1 MESNNINNIDNN
13 KLVKSTFKSLILI
26 FQILLLSTLSACQ
39 NQSTEKKL
47 PEIHIFPSKEITF
60 ESKENCLMV
69 FEDNGII
76 HSISSTIK
84 CRGGYS
90 SKFYK
95 HSYRIELN
103 QKHSPFG
110 LPREDDWILNANYID
125 KTFMRHKLSYD
136 LFRLM
141 NKTNL
146 APECLYVN
154 VKVNNEYKGL
164 YVLMQRINGKFCNLN
179 KKDNMAFVCK
189 EPLVFYA
196 NMPEE
201 LLENSNYHDQKY
213 PKINKRD
220 FTPMLN
226 EFREFVF
233 HSSDSI
239 FLANIKKK
247 IDIYNV
253 ADWHILLLLTNNA
266 DGLIKNF
273 YLYRIDAETPMRI
286 AIWDYDHSFGRD
298 GDNELNMLTSEIDCS
313 KNIMLK
319 RLMEIDKSDY
329 PSILKNRWL
338 QLRESGIISVN
349 SINYMIL
356 KNHFKIK
363 NDIDKNFEKWPV
375 DSKDYFDANTYS
387 QEVEI
392 IKQFIEIRIP
402 QLDKYFQ
409 NIVK

>member
-1 MESNNINNIDNN
+1 MKSKTNNIHNN
-13 KLVKSTFKSLILI
+13 KLTKSTFKTLVVI
-26 FQILLLSTLSACQ
+26 FQIIFLSSQIACQ
-39 NQSTEKKL
+39 NQSTEKEL
-47 PEIHIFPSKEITF
+47 PEIHIFPSKQITF
-60 ESKENCLMV
+60 EKKENCLMV

-76 HSISSTIK
+76 HSKSSTIK

-90 SKFYK
+90 SKFFK

-103 QKHSPFG
+103 KKYSPFG
-110 LPREDDWILNANYID
+110 LPKEDDWILNANYID
-125 KTFMRHKLSYD
+125 KTFMRHKISYD

-141 NKTNL
+141 ANTNL

-179 KKDNMAFVCK
+179 KKDKMAFVCK
-189 EPLVFYA
+189 EPLIFFKK
-196 NMPEE
+196 MPEE
-201 LLENSNYHDQKY
+201 LLKNSNYHDQKY

-226 EFREFVF
+226 EFREFIF

-239 FLANIKKK
+239 FLANIRQK
-247 IDIYNV
+247 IDINNV

-266 DGLIKNF
+266 DGLTKNF
-273 YLYRIDAETPMRI
+273 YLYRIDSKTPMRI

-298 GDNELNMLTSEIDCS
+298 GDNEFNMLTYEIDCS
-313 KNIMLK
+313 RNIMLK
-319 RLMEIDKSDY
+319 RLMEIDKSNY
-329 PSILKNRWL
+329 PIILKNRWL
-338 QLRESGIISVN
+338 QLRESNIIS
-349 SINYMIL
+349 INNLNCMIQENNNL
-356 KNHFKIK
+356 IK
-363 NDIDKNFEKWPV
+363 KDIDKNFEKWPV
-375 DSKDYFDANTYS
+375 DSPDYFDANTYS

-392 IKQFIEIRIP
+392 IKQYIEIRIP
-402 QLDKYFQ
+402 QLDNYFQ

>member
-1 MESNNINNIDNN
+1 MESKTNNIHNN
-13 KLVKSTFKSLILI
+13 KLTKSSCKTLVVV
-26 FQILLLSTLSACQ
+26 FQILFLSSQIACQ
-39 NQSTEKKL
+39 NQSTEKTL
-47 PEIHIFPSKEITF
+47 PVIHIFPSKEITF
-60 ESKENCLMV
+60 ENKENCLIV
-69 FEDNGII
+69 LEDNGII

-141 NKTNL
+141 GDNNL

-164 YVLMQRINGKFCNLN
+164 YVLMQRINGNFCNLN
-179 KKDNMAFVCK
+179 KKDDNAFVCK
-189 EPLVFYA
+189 DPLVFFD
-196 NMPEE
+196 NIPEE
-201 LLENSNYHDQKY
+201 LLNNNNYHDQKY
-213 PKINKRD
+213 PKVTKRD
-220 FTPMLN
+220 FTHTLN
-226 EFREFVF
+226 EFREFIF
-233 HSSDSI
+233 HSSDSV
-239 FLANIKKK
+239 FLANIGKK
-247 IDIYNV
+247 IDINNV

-273 YLYRIDAETPMRI
+273 YLYRIDSKTPMRI

-298 GDNELNMLTSEIDCS
+298 GDNELNMLTYEIDCS

-319 RLMEIDKSDY
+319 RLMEIDKSNY
-329 PSILKNRWL
+329 PTILRNRWL

-349 SINYMIL
+349 SINYMVL
-356 KNHFKIK
+356 KNHFRIK
-363 NDIDKNFEKWPV
+363 NNIDKNFEKWPV
-375 DSKDYFDANTYS
+375 NSNDYFDANTYS
-387 QEVEI
+387 QEVAI
-392 IKQFIEIRIP
+392 LKQFVEIRIP

-409 NIVK
+409 DIVK